1 MINRLLLKLN
11 EVIAMRID
19 SMGAYQAGQKSE
31 QKARPEV
38 RELKHAD
45 ASTGASKRSVRFS
58 KHQGA
63 ERWMV
68 QVVDVYNNEI
78 IREIPN
84 RKMLDVVGELKS
96 QLGKMQD
103 VLC

>member
-1 MINRLLLKLN
+1 
-11 EVIAMRID
+11 MRID
-19 SMGAYQAGQKSE
+19 SIGAYQAGQKSE

-38 RELKHAD
+38 REVKRQESSA
-45 ASTGASKRSVRFS
+45 GASQRSVRFQRHS
-58 KHQGA
+58 GA

-68 QVVDVYNNEI
+68 QVVDVYNNEV

-103 VLC
+103 VRV

>member
-1 MINRLLLKLN
+1 MPPGKRLI

-19 SMGAYQAGQKSE
+19 SVGAYQAGQKSE
-31 QKARPEV
+31 HKARPEV
-38 RELKHAD
+38 REVKRQD
-45 ASTGASKRSVRFS
+45 ASTGASQRSVRFQRHS
-58 KHQGA
+58 GA

-68 QVVDVYNNEI
+68 QVVDVYNNEV

-84 RKMLDVVGELKS
+84 RKMLDVVGEMRS

-103 VLC
+103 VRV

>member
-1 MINRLLLKLN
+1 
-11 EVIAMRID
+11 
-19 SMGAYQAGQKSE
+19 
-31 QKARPEV
+31 
-38 RELKHAD
+38 
-45 ASTGASKRSVRFS
+45 
-58 KHQGA
+58 
-63 ERWMV
+63 MV

-84 RKMLDVVGELKS
+84 RKMLDVIGELKS

>member
-1 MINRLLLKLN
+1 
-11 EVIAMRID
+11 MRID
-19 SMGAYQAGQKSE
+19 SIGAYQAGQKSE

-38 RELKHAD
+38 REVKRQE
-45 ASTGASKRSVRFS
+45 SSVGASQRSVRFQ
-58 KHQGA
+58 KHSGS

-68 QVVDVYNNEI
+68 QVVDVYNNEV

-84 RKMLDVVGELKS
+84 RKMLDVVGEMKS

-103 VLC
+103 VRV